1 MKIVVLTGSS
11 HKAGTSSLLAE
22 RFIEGAKESGHEVY
36 RFDAAFKNIHPC
48 IACDK
53 CKCGENLCVFQDS
66 MAELSPRLIEADLI
80 AFVTPLYY
88 YGPSAQIKAPIDR
101 FYGIDNMLR
110 GAGKK
115 AVLLVTGTNNRE
127 WAMKGIV
134 GNYTEALQY
143 LQWQDCGQ
151 VLAKG
156 CCTREDIEKTDYP
169 QQAYLLGKGL

>member
-1 MKIVVLTGSS
+1 
-11 HKAGTSSLLAE
+11 
-22 RFIEGAKESGHEVY
+22 
-36 RFDAAFKNIHPC
+36 
-48 IACDK
+48 
-53 CKCGENLCVFQDS
+53 

-88 YGPSAQIKAPIDR
+88 YGPAAQIKAAIDR

-115 AVLLVTGTNNRE
+115 AVMLVTGTNNRD

-156 CCTREDIEKTDYP
+156 CCTREDIENTHYP
-169 QQAYLLGKGL
+169 QQAYLLGKEV